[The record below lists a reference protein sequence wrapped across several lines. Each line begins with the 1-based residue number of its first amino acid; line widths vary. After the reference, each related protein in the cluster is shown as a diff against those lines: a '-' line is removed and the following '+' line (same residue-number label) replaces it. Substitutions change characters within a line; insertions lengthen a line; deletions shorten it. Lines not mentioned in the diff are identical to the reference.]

1 MKRNLRTTTTVI
13 ELAAGQAESQA
24 APDWILLFKAGRN
37 ELEGKGPYLV
47 DEESYRLVAA
57 EFARRGNDLV
67 FDYEHQTLEGVQAPA
82 AGWVKELSWDP
93 AKGILAKVEW
103 TDRGAAYVAAREYR
117 YFSPVFY
124 VRKSDSK
131 LVGLHSVALTND
143 PRHNHLDPIL
153 SKLQPMEGGM
163 DFLKKL
169 AAKLG
174 LPETAT
180 EEEVMAAVAKLQAA
194 QAEVPEAVASALGL
208 DARDTSAVVASIH
221 ALRQGAKGAVSR
233 EEFKALKDQ
242 LLERDVADV
251 VAKAMAEGKITP
263 DQKDWASDY
272 ARADISGFKM
282 FVAKAP
288 VVIPTAKLHGAQEAE
303 DKTAASAVTTQIASM
318 MGLTNED
325 LKTYGGLN

>member
-1 MKRNLRTTTTVI
+1 MKRKLRTSATVI
-13 ELAAGQAESQA
+13 ELYATQDNKPG
-24 APDWILLFKAGRN
+24 APELVLLFRAGRN
-37 ELEGKGPYLV
+37 ELEGKDPYLV
-47 DEESYRLVAA
+47 DEESFRLVAA

-93 AKGILAKVEW
+93 AAGIIARVEW
-103 TDRGAAYVAAREYR
+103 TERGAAYVAAREYR

-124 VRKSDSK
+124 VRKSDNK

-153 SKLQPMEGGM
+153 AKLQPMEGSM

-180 EEEVMAAVAKLQAA
+180 EDEVMAAVAKLQGASGD
-194 QAEVPEAVASALGL
+194 VPDAVAAALGL
-208 DARDTSAVVASIH
+208 SAKDTSTVVASIH
-221 ALRQGAKGAVSR
+221 ALRQSTKGVVSR
-233 EEFKALKDQ
+233 EEFEALQAKLVD
-242 LLERDVADV
+242 RDVTDV
-251 VAKAMAEGKITP
+251 VAKAMADGKITP
-263 DQKDWASDY
+263 DQKDWAVQYAKSDI
-272 ARADISGFKM
+272 AGFKM

-288 VVIPTAKLHGAQEAE
+288 VVVPTGKLPDGQEAE
-303 DKTAASAVTTQIASM
+303 DKVQANAMTTQIASM
-318 MGLTNED
+318 MGLSNDD